1 MEDNQITNI
10 GYDVA
15 LSNIR
20 MFKMKS
26 FGSENKLDLTKI
38 NPNPLL
44 GQGIIRRDI
53 IFLVMIF

>member
-1 MEDNQITNI
+1 MTNI
-10 GYDVA
+10 SYDVA

-44 GQGIIRRDI
+44 GQGILRRDI
-53 IFLVMIF
+53 ISPFMIF